1 MRLRGGD
8 KGFNVLVVEDDTSI
22 FGILK
27 KILEEDT
34 SFPFHVDHA
43 ISLDEATAKIRST
56 PYHMLL
62 VEADLEGHPGLKLLE
77 EVNRANLHVP
87 FVLLTPVRDDRLV
100 REALRL
106 GVADVIIK
114 SESQLKDL
122 TEKLRAS
129 FLKYYRKDVKVTGMK
144 RLSARSAKI
153 AGAAKKIAEGEE
165 KSKDLAIRDELTGLY
180 NHGYLQERIVQEF
193 TRAARYSYPISCVV
207 VDIDHFKIVNEDRG
221 YRLGDTMLKEC
232 AELLFEN
239 ARLSDLIARFGGEEF
254 AVLLPHTNYEGAAEL
269 ATRLRQA
276 FAGHVFGDTEEI
288 NLTVSIGISS
298 FPEDPM
304 KNRCELLT
312 FANQAL
318 FRSKAAGRNRITQYK
333 DIVPIFGEFL
343 PSLKISEEK
352 ILLFRRRLSEISD
365 QARRSY
371 IDASKAL
378 IVALESKDRF
388 TAGHAAN
395 SAKYCMQTAEIMGMG
410 LDEVEVVEHAAL
422 LHDIGKLCIPDH
434 ILLKPGKLTF
444 SEYEVM
450 KQHSYLGYKIL
461 KPIKFLQEEAVLVLH
476 HHEWFNGEG
485 YPCRLSGNEIPLGAR
500 IIAVIDS
507 YDTIRI
513 AGGRYKKTMT
523 VENGINELISCS
535 GTQFDPEVVK
545 AFIEVLKMRK
555 ELNTDHF
562 DKEKLEEVIRQVHLQ
577 K

>member
-34 SFPFHVDHA
+34 NFPFHVDHA
-43 ISLDEATAKIRST
+43 ISIDEATSKIRST

-62 VEADLEGHPGLKLLE
+62 VESDLEGHPGLKLIE

-100 REALRL
+100 REALRQ

-129 FLKYYRKDVKVTGMK
+129 FLKYYRQETKTPGMK
-144 RLSARSAKI
+144 RLIARSVRAKEL
-153 AGAAKKIAEGEE
+153 EGEE
-165 KSKDLAIRDELTGLY
+165 KAKDLAIRDELTGLY

-193 TRAARYSYPISCVV
+193 SRAARYNYPISCLV

-254 AVLLPHTNYEGAAEL
+254 AVLLPHINYEGAAEL

-276 FAGHVFGDTEEI
+276 FAEHVFGDTEEI
-288 NLTVSIGISS
+288 SLTVSIGISS

-333 DIVPIFGEFL
+333 DIVPIFGESL

-352 ILLFRRRLSEISD
+352 ILLFQRRLSEISD

-388 TAGHAAN
+388 TAGHAAS

-410 LDEVEVVEHAAL
+410 LDEAEVVEHAAL
-422 LHDIGKLCIPDH
+422 LHDIGKLCVPDH

-450 KQHSYLGYKIL
+450 KQHPYLGYKIL

-500 IIAVIDS
+500 IITVIDS

-523 VENGINELISCS
+523 VEDGINELISCS

-555 ELNTDHF
+555 ELNTDNF
-562 DKEKLEEVIRQVHLQ
+562 DKEKLEEIIRQVHLQ